1 VVRRFLDT
9 LSTATEKWLRIKRRQ
24 ASGDC
29 SCSRQLSGHMGDN
42 QTYPAN
48 HPLTETLAAVVRVE
62 QIITMNLI
70 WLHLS
75 PSSWPHHPHG
85 QHIHPPSQKKQRD
98 KPNSHRDN
106 GKLNITAL
114 CSGQTAHQP
123 VGYRRKLIG
132 GISNQ
137 FDKRCRRGKKRTDNY
152 TRQD

>member
-9 LSTATEKWLRIKRRQ
+9 LSTSNRKMAPHKMEGRHQVIVVVP
-24 ASGDC
+24 DNF
-29 SCSRQLSGHMGDN
+29 SGHMGDN

-48 HPLTETLAAVVRVE
+48 HPADRDTGRRSQGRADNNNEPDFG
-62 QIITMNLI
+62 
-70 WLHLS
+70 WHLS
-75 PSSWPHHPHG
+75 PIVLGLIIPHG

-123 VGYRRKLIG
+123 VGLSQEADRWDQQPI
-132 GISNQ
+132 
-137 FDKRCRRGKKRTDNY
+137 
-152 TRQD
+152 